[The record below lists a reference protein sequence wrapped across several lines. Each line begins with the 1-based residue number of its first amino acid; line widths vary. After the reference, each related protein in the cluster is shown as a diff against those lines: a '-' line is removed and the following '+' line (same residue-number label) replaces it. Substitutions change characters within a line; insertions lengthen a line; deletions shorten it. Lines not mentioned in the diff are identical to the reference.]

1 MTNGSQEKTPESPVC
16 SYGSD
21 RYCCTSTA
29 VQALLAVAPDPV
41 LILSIFLLWQSVK
54 LSEVCYQEFW
64 LSSNLTDW
72 WHWVCVCVFAVWNI
86 AVFISELLRCKVV
99 HSRESRTSTS
109 QADNFNFCQWISVN
123 FKHNCSSRTS
133 IWLFSCYL
141 YISLAHVH
149 SWHFM
154 WTFGCQLP
162 PREQRFFASLR
173 IPFVCEGRKGKT
185 KQSNMLLPLCQQR
198 ESTRSTQMEGFHING
213 SAVGVSTQRRHCR
226 DERCVLM
233 RPAWEFNE
241 AGRSEP
247 KAMDAYW
254 CEMFLGDSCLV
265 APFFRFSVFSL
276 RLSHNVVIP
285 LRLNYHF
292 GRQLWP
298 HLPL

>member
-1 MTNGSQEKTPESPVC
+1 M
-16 SYGSD
+16 
-21 RYCCTSTA
+21 
-29 VQALLAVAPDPV
+29 
-41 LILSIFLLWQSVK
+41 
-54 LSEVCYQEFW
+54 
-64 LSSNLTDW
+64 
-72 WHWVCVCVFAVWNI
+72 
-86 AVFISELLRCKVV
+86 
-99 HSRESRTSTS
+99 
-109 QADNFNFCQWISVN
+109 N
-123 FKHNCSSRTS
+123 FKHNCSSCTS
-133 IWLFSCYL
+133 IWLFACYS

-213 SAVGVSTQRRHCR
+213 GAVGVSTQRRHCR

-265 APFFRFSVFSL
+265 ALFLGSACSHCASRIMLWFLCGWITTLEGNSDL
-276 RLSHNVVIP
+276 TCHYNSHNWS
-285 LRLNYHF
+285 LNVSPQMEQSKNIF
-292 GRQLWP
+292 VR
-298 HLPL
+298 